1 MEEYKREKR
10 RAIPSWSQSLAYSK
24 FKADLFSWDQEHHL
38 SAGSVKFGILAEI
51 LKSQGRISTYEQ
63 IQARLGKTRN
73 EANIINQI
81 VALLGVDGAHK
92 RDILAKVDFNKEP
105 KQVYEDTKTAIR
117 DICGE
122 KSEDDIKTETD
133 PDSEKV
139 LLVKPWQEKQ
149 FERNQ
154 GGERFSKSKSGD
166 RNRGDR
172 FRDRSRSYSRDR
184 TRGRER
190 SRDRSDSQGRTRR
203 RSSVSFQERRRRD
216 RRETTPGP
224 GTHTVIAVVSTP

>member
-81 VALLGVDGAHK
+81 VALLVYKYPLFKELLSNFVGETGMRWLA
-92 RDILAKVDFNKEP
+92 IL
-105 KQVYEDTKTAIR
+105 
-117 DICGE
+117 
-122 KSEDDIKTETD
+122 
-133 PDSEKV
+133 
-139 LLVKPWQEKQ
+139 
-149 FERNQ
+149 
-154 GGERFSKSKSGD
+154 
-166 RNRGDR
+166 
-172 FRDRSRSYSRDR
+172 
-184 TRGRER
+184 RE
-190 SRDRSDSQGRTRR
+190 
-203 RSSVSFQERRRRD
+203 V
-216 RRETTPGP
+216 
-224 GTHTVIAVVSTP
+224 